1 MIRRYWL
8 LTATAALSLTRVVAA
23 EEPVLLNADQ
33 ISFQLSR
40 TKSLLKHV
48 TIDLPA
54 VTFIGA
60 TDNLTVVAKR
70 QLDELAGAL
79 GGSDEQART
88 FAIVAGPA
96 PSGPDGIAKRRA
108 DAVRDYL
115 VRHRGVSAARFT
127 SAEPTERAPVVGVAL
142 VLGP

>member
-8 LTATAALSLTRVVAA
+8 LTATAALCLPRVVSA

-40 TKSLLKHV
+40 TKSLLKHT
-48 TIDLPA
+48 TIDLPT

-60 TDNLTVVAKR
+60 TDKLTASAKR
-70 QLDELAGAL
+70 QLDELGRAL
-79 GGSDEQART
+79 GGGDEQART
-88 FAIVAGPA
+88 FAILAGPA
-96 PSGPDGIAKRRA
+96 PSGPNGIAERRA

-127 SAEPTERAPVVGVAL
+127 SADPAQRAPVVGVSL